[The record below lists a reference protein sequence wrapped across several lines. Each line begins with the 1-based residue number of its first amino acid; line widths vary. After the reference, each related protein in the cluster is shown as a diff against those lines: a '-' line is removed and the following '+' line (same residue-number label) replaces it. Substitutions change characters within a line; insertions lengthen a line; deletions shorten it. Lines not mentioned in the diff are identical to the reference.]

1 MIDVPKIDK
10 AHGRFQLGIQFSR
23 VSYLINIKISKYRYV
38 LCTCN
43 EYFQISIRYGDLLIL
58 CMHSN

>member
-23 VSYLINIKISKYRYV
+23 ISYIINIKFMYV
-38 LCTCN
+38 
-43 EYFQISIRYGDLLIL
+43 YY
-58 CMHSN
+58 